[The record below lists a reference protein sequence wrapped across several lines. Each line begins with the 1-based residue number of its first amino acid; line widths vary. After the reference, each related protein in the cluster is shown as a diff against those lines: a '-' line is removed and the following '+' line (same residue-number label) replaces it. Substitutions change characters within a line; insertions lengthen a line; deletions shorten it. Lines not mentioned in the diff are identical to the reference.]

1 MVDTVLAFSSARYV
15 SHYDQYVGIMPYG
28 SRHKKLWAEFKTYL
42 PPIAFPL
49 TGISIALI
57 P

>member
-1 MVDTVLAFSSARYV
+1 VPAFSAAPYE

-28 SRHKKLWAEFKTYL
+28 SRNKKLWAEFKTYFSA
-42 PPIAFPL
+42 IVFPL

-57 P
+57 L